1 MSHFTSIKTKIK
13 HKPQLIEALELLQ
26 YNVTED
32 QELKVTGAHGIK
44 HEVVEAEVAITKDIG
59 FRLNPNSNEYEL
71 VADLETWNQSIPVE
85 RFIDKVTQQY
95 ARMTIHNQVKE
106 LGFQVDE
113 EWEMNDNSIELTVS
127 RWV

>member
-1 MSHFTSIKTKIK
+1 MSHFTKVKTKLYNLATLKKSLSDLKLEWTSQNQEIVGYQNQKQKVELSIKQ
-13 HKPQLIEALELLQ
+13 HNN
-26 YNVTED
+26 Y
-32 QELKVTGAHGIK
+32 
-44 HEVVEAEVAITKDIG
+44 DIG
-59 FRLNPNSNEYEL
+59 FQWNGKEYEL
-71 VADLETWNQSIPVE
+71 VADLETWNQNISVE

-113 EWEMNDNSIELTVS
+113 EWEMDDNSIELTVS